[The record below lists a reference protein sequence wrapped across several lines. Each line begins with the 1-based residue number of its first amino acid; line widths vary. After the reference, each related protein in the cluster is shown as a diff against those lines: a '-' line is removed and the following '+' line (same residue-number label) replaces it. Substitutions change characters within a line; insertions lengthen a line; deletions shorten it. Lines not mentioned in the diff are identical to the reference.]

1 MYMYS
6 YRNVHIH
13 IHIHIHMHREEVK
26 KTDWPRFL
34 DVIIINTLFIEY
46 MQRERER
53 ERERELNGTDRLAKR
68 DRERER
74 ELNLQIDRRR
84 GTELKIVRD
93 YILRVSSCRLKCYF
107 HPTRHAFKRKLSQ
120 NFTDFYPPLL
130 SHAFSLHYHLQRQ

>member
-1 MYMYS
+1 MYIYS

-13 IHIHIHMHREEVK
+13 IHIHMHREEIK
-26 KTDWPRFL
+26 KTDCPRCI
-34 DVIIINTLFIEY
+34 DIIIINTLFIEY

-53 ERERELNGTDRLAKR
+53 KRERERQRETETET

-74 ELNLQIDRRR
+74 ESRMVQIDRRR

-120 NFTDFYPPLL
+120 NFADFYRPLL